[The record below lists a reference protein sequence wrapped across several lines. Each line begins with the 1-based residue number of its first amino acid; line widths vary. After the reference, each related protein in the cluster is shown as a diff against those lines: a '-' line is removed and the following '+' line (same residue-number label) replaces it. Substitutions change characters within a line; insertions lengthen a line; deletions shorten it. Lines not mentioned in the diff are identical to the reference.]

1 MGSADIRMERYSNVW
16 EALEDTPFEAQR
28 MRIKSDMMITI
39 EKIIKDRGLT
49 QAEAAAQCG
58 VTQPRI
64 SDLLRGKI
72 ERFSIDSL
80 LDILTALRC
89 TVSFKVKA
97 SNKEAPP
104 STPKR
109 SST

>member
-28 MRIKSDMMITI
+28 MRIKSDMMITF
-39 EKIIKDRGLT
+39 EKIIKDRALT

-97 SNKEAPP
+97 SN
-104 STPKR
+104 
-109 SST
+109 